1 MNVKGPRLLW
11 FVVVV
16 LIITAIPFFVCEA
29 QAQKEPIKIGICL
42 DQTGFIA
49 FAGIEGIK
57 GIQLGLED
65 LFPGGEFNGRPIKL
79 IIEDAASD
87 AGPSMDKMKKLV
99 ERDKVSL
106 VIGPING
113 GGSQATFHYLNTVN
127 IPRLDIQPADVP
139 NDFDRTKP
147 YNQFSVH
154 GSSMSMAYTMG
165 AYAYEKLGYKT
176 AVVHTADFIAGY
188 LFTGGFKKGFEDRG
202 GKVLQEVFYPPG
214 TNDQT
219 PYFIKLQQADCMC
232 AWWPGHDGLV
242 AFPQYK
248 SLGIKMPIVQP
259 EDGGLTAS
267 PPALKELG
275 ANAVGCV
282 TAGLYSYML
291 DTPKNKAFVEKYKKK
306 FNEIPGPFSG
316 AGYANMEVLL
326 AALKATKGDTS
337 SAALKKAIRGL
348 KIDTL
353 TGPVEFTQSN
363 NNISTCTRM
372 ILRINEKYEPI
383 VVSLPIVTETWPTKE
398 ITKYNIKWR

>member
-16 LIITAIPFFVCEA
+16 LIIMAIPFFACKA

-65 LFPGGEFNGRPIKL
+65 LFPGGEFNGRPVRL

-99 ERDKVSL
+99 ERDKVCL

-127 IPRLDIQPADVP
+127 IPRLDIQPADIP

-214 TNDQT
+214 TNDMT

-248 SLGIKMPIVQP
+248 NLGIKMPIVQP

-291 DTPKNKAFVEKYKKK
+291 DTPKNKVFVEKYKKK

-363 NNISTCTRM
+363 NNISTCTPM
-372 ILRINEKYEPI
+372 ILKINEKYEPM
-383 VVSLPIVTETWPTKE
+383 VVNLPVVIETWPTKE